1 MTYRQN
7 QCPESFLDDEAF
19 ADLEKAGNV
28 KLSVAQRSEL
38 NDEISYIIR
47 LRDWH
52 EAYSPEA
59 IKARARVAKLGR
71 ELKRK
76 LSALDKPAYLSVV
89 LSDDEGQVHFMEPS
103 LSSADPQ
110 QFMEQLDAIIER
122 GDWKAPDGGNRRS
135 GRPRDTH
142 LVRFCATAAKIF
154 ECAGGTAAI
163 GGDRTGPFADFI
175 CRLNDH
181 IPQGY
186 RAGSGDQLAKHAQN
200 ALRRLKTQKERAARA
215 QAFSPQKSPQ

>member
-1 MTYRQN
+1 MAEKNSQH
-7 QCPESFLDDEAF
+7 PESYLDDPAF
-19 ADLEKAGNV
+19 AELEKAGNV
-28 KLSVAQRSEL
+28 KLSVAQRAEL
-38 NDEISYIIR
+38 NDAVSYSIR

-71 ELKRK
+71 ELKMK
-76 LSALDKPAYLSVV
+76 LSALNKPAYLSVV

-122 GDWKAPDGGNRRS
+122 GEWKAPDGGNRRP
-135 GRPRDTH
+135 GRPRDSH
-142 LVRFCATAAKIF
+142 LVGLCRFAAKIYA
-154 ECAGGTAAI
+154 CAGGQAALA
-163 GGDRTGPFADFI
+163 GDRSGPFAAFI
-175 CRLNDH
+175 SCLNDY

-186 RAGSGDQLAKHAQN
+186 RAGSGDQLVKHAQK
-200 ALRRLKTQKERAARA
+200 ALSHLKTQRERAARA
-215 QAFSPQKSPQ
+215 RAVGH

>member
-7 QCPESFLDDEAF
+7 QCPESFLDHEAF

-122 GDWKAPDGGNRRS
+122 GDWKAPDGG
-135 GRPRDTH
+135 
-142 LVRFCATAAKIF
+142 
-154 ECAGGTAAI
+154 GTAAI

-200 ALRRLKTQKERAARA
+200 ALRRLKTQRERAARA